1 MNAHQIKNIQ
11 IQTYSNSTLGAKRFS
26 GNRKYL
32 FLLLTL
38 STLFSFALFAFRLEY
53 IDFDYSKIQ
62 SVRDLCFYRGTQTF
76 FFLNWNLF
84 LAWIPY
90 LIALSLPFLYRK
102 FNSKIIIVG
111 ALLCWL
117 LFFPNAPYIVTD
129 FLHLKKRIGIP
140 LWYDLMLFMSFAWTG
155 LILGYVS
162 LLEVQTFLRNFFSK
176 TIVNIGSIIAL
187 LLCGFGIYLGR
198 FQRWN
203 SWDIITQP
211 FSLFADILNILAQPH
226 TLGLAVVLSAFLLLG
241 YFTLNTLA
249 QSER

>member
-1 MNAHQIKNIQ
+1 MNTSKIENAKH
-11 IQTYSNSTLGAKRFS
+11 SNSPLGDRHFKRSLF
-26 GNRKYL
+26 
-32 FLLLTL
+32 FLLSL
-38 STLFSFALFAFRLEY
+38 STLFNFSLFAFRLEY
-53 IDFDYSKIQ
+53 LDFDYSKIQ
-62 SVRDLCFYRGTQTF
+62 SVSDLCFYRGTQTF

-90 LIALSLPFLYRK
+90 LIALSLPFLHRK
-102 FNSKIIIVG
+102 FNSKIIIAG

-129 FLHLKKRIGIP
+129 FLHLKKRMGIP

-162 LLEVQTFLRNFFSK
+162 LLEVQTFLLNFFSK
-176 TIVNIGSIIAL
+176 MIVNIGSIAAL

-203 SWDIITQP
+203 SWDIVTQP

-226 TLGLAVVLSAFLLLG
+226 TLGLAIVLSAFLLLG
-241 YFTLNTLA
+241 YFTLNTLT

>member
-1 MNAHQIKNIQ
+1 MNAHKLENAKI
-11 IQTYSNSTLGAKRFS
+11 TVPSNSPLGAREL
-26 GNRKYL
+26 NRRSL

-38 STLFSFALFAFRLEY
+38 STIFSFSLFAFRLEY
-53 IDFDYSKIQ
+53 VDFDYSKIQ

-90 LIALSLPFLYRK
+90 LIALSLPFLHRK

-117 LFFPNAPYIVTD
+117 LFFPNAPYIITD
-129 FLHLKKRIGIP
+129 FLHLKKRAGIP

-155 LILGYVS
+155 LMLGYVS
-162 LLEVQTFLRNFFSK
+162 LLEVQIFLRNFFSK
-176 TIVNIGSIIAL
+176 TMVNFASIIAL

-203 SWDIITQP
+203 SWDIVTQP

-226 TLGLAVVLSAFLLLG
+226 TLGLAIVLSAFLLLG

-249 QSER
+249 QSEW